1 MSLDRSDFTEFFE
14 TLHRESLAGTAQAE
28 RSVVAPFPWQERL
41 LDIVLV
47 TGQWP
52 EQVVAPTGA
61 GKTSVIDVHVFA
73 QALCPATDA
82 DRPPRRLA
90 MVVDR
95 RVLVDDQYE
104 YARRIQSRL
113 LEAQDG
119 TVLAEVRK
127 ALQSLRDV
135 AEPYGALLDDQAPE
149 SPLLV
154 GRLRGGAPPSRHW
167 RDFPTAAAVICGTPD
182 MWGSRLLFRGY
193 GSSPRAWPREAG
205 LLAVDSVVVV
215 DEAHLAR
222 QLLITARRVADL
234 VTLAAEPIPWRPL
247 QVVEA
252 TATPPQASSDRRDPM
267 SVAGVE
273 DNDLVASGLRDRLTN
288 PKPVKLVAVTDWD
301 SPKQTAKVIAPLA
314 DEVLELMSHIPDA
327 PGAARTVGCF
337 VNTVGRAVAV
347 ADELRRRSIENRPLR
362 VVMICGQVRP
372 HDLARVRDEHP
383 GLLSVAGNPDV
394 DVIVSTQSLEVGVD
408 LDLAGVVT
416 ELASGSAIA
425 QRAGRVNRRGLRPEG
440 RVVVTVP
447 AGSVAGGPDGPGITA
462 STRSGPY
469 RDIELRA
476 ALEWLMERSADPDGL
491 APWQLRIHR
500 PPEQAPHRDH
510 YQEPQLAEAWH
521 WARTSERLAA
531 EPELDL
537 WLAEDFDQDT
547 SAGLV
552 VRVGMPAES
561 ADAVRLIAALP
572 PRQHE
577 VFSVP
582 YKTLRKL
589 LVARFAPHAL
599 DGAASPSR
607 SERPLVPEVVV
618 VRGDQIGVL
627 EWRTGEG
634 RSPSPAVRPGDTVV
648 IDSTSP
654 IFTATRAGVAF
665 SPPVVVAPDDDRPD
679 LETGTTN
686 DVLDGSGMHGR
697 TVLVGDVVLRIEPD
711 RTEPITAAWSSEPF
725 ARLAAGLSDETL
737 TLGQQHDVVSAWLE
751 HDGKNFRT
759 SPMVRAAAE
768 LLARGPGRREEQLRR
783 AQLFVHWDSDRGL
796 VRVVVVDRRRAGRD
810 EDVRQVWAPTEES
823 VLLTD
828 HQSHVGERASAIAR
842 SVHLPEELVEAML
855 LAGENHDAGKADP
868 RFQCRL
874 GAPDG
879 RLLAKSDHRLSFAE
893 VRALEDRSGL
903 PVRWRHEQRSVAES
917 WDSIEK
923 SGVRD
928 PQLVARLIGTTH
940 GHGRAGFPH
949 SARGL
954 LTSDDDSA
962 VVAAAIT
969 LFDDG
974 MWDELIEHTQIR
986 YGPWGCAYLEALL
999 RAADGQVSMEGS

>member
-41 LDIVLV
+41 LDSVLA
-47 TGQWP
+47 TGQWA

-73 QALCPATDA
+73 QALCPAADA

-104 YARRIQSRL
+104 YARRLERRL

-119 TVLAEVRK
+119 SILAAVRR

-167 RDFPTAAAVICGTPD
+167 RDFPTAAAVVCGTPD

-222 QLLITARRVADL
+222 QLLVTARRVAEL
-234 VTLAAEPIPWRPL
+234 VTVTAEPVPWRAL

-252 TATPPQASSDRRDPM
+252 TATPPRSSSDQRVPA
-267 SVAGVE
+267 SVAGV
-273 DNDLVASGLRDRLTN
+273 DDSDLEALGLRDRLTS
-288 PKPVKLVAVTDWD
+288 PKPVTLVSVTDWD

-314 DEVLELMSHIPDA
+314 DEVLELISNVPDA
-327 PGAARTVGCF
+327 PGATRTVGCF

-347 ADELRRRSIENRPLR
+347 ADELRRRSIDDRALR
-362 VVMICGQVRP
+362 VVMVCGQVRP
-372 HDLARVRDEHP
+372 YDLARLRDEHP
-383 GLLSVAGNPDV
+383 GLLSVAGSPDV

-462 STRSGPY
+462 NTRSGPY
-469 RDIELRA
+469 GDIELRA
-476 ALEWLMERSADPDGL
+476 ALEWLMERSTDPDGL

-531 EPELDL
+531 DPELDL

-552 VRVGMPAES
+552 VRDGMPTDS
-561 ADAVRLIAALP
+561 ADAVKLITALP
-572 PRQHE
+572 PQEHE
-577 VFSVP
+577 AFSVP
-582 YKTLRKL
+582 YRTLRKV
-589 LVARFAPHAL
+589 LVAHFQ
-599 DGAASPSR
+599 
-607 SERPLVPEVVV
+607 PLQSAGTAKSGQTEEPAPEVVV

-627 EWRTGEG
+627 EWRQGEG
-634 RSPSPAVRPGDTVV
+634 RSPSPLIRPGDTVV

-654 IFTATRAGVAF
+654 IFSVTKAGVAF
-665 SPPVVVAPDDDRPD
+665 SPPVVVAPDDDRAD
-679 LETGTTN
+679 LETATTS
-686 DVLDGSGMHGR
+686 DVLDGSGMYGR
-697 TVLVGDVVLRIEPD
+697 AALVGNVVLRIEPD
-711 RTEPITAAWSSEPF
+711 RTAPITAGWSSAPF

-751 HDGKNFRT
+751 HDGKHFRT

-768 LLARGPGRREEQLRR
+768 LLARGAGRREEQLRR
-783 AQLFVHWDSDRGL
+783 AQLIVHRDADRGL
-796 VRVVVVDRRRAGRD
+796 ERVVVVDRRRAGRD
-810 EDVRQVWAPTEES
+810 EDVRQVWAPTDES

-842 SVHLPEELVEAML
+842 SLQLPEGFVEAMQ
-855 LAGENHDAGKADP
+855 LAGEHHDAGKADP
-868 RFQCRL
+868 RFQRRL
-874 GAPDG
+874 GATDN

-903 PVRWRHEQRSVAES
+903 PARWRHEQRSVAES
-917 WDSIEK
+917 WVSIEG
-923 SGVRD
+923 SGVQD
-928 PQLVARLIGTTH
+928 PQLVARLVGTTH
-940 GHGRAGFPH
+940 GHGRSGFPH
-949 SARGL
+949 NARGL